1 MRSTMNNVLEKH
13 GFPSSHPLT
22 KQLWHKT
29 NIRIWVETIVGS
41 IAQLL
46 LNTIL
51 CFNLSK
57 L

>member
-1 MRSTMNNVLEKH
+1 MRSTVTNVLEKH
-13 GFPSSHPLT
+13 GFTSSHPLT
-22 KQLWHKT
+22 EQGGHKT

-46 LNTIL
+46 PNTYL